1 MDGLAAAAAVLSI
14 PTDNNAEKEMGQGST
29 PGTLGDDDPQ
39 ASSIEAMDIDKENN
53 SGDAARRNPED
64 AHPKV

>member
-29 PGTLGDDDPQ
+29 PGTLGDNDPQ
-39 ASSIEAMDIDKENN
+39 ASSIEAMDIDTQIDFEMAQYFH
-53 SGDAARRNPED
+53 GRRK
-64 AHPKV
+64 AGLI

>member
-1 MDGLAAAAAVLSI
+1 MDELAAAAAVLSI
-14 PTDNNAEKEMGQGST
+14 PTDANPGKEMQQGST
-29 PGTLGDDDPQ
+29 PGTVGDDDVQ

-53 SGDAARRNPED
+53 SGDAAHQNPED